1 MLATVQVPRDK
12 MITLTIDLNRVRSS
26 FYLAVTV
33 SVSTAAFLCP
43 DHRLEE
49 SADGET
55 LEVITQ
61 PSLLKPLSLTRD
73 PQ

>member
-43 DHRLEE
+43 DHRL
-49 SADGET
+49 
-55 LEVITQ
+55 
-61 PSLLKPLSLTRD
+61 
-73 PQ
+73 